1 MTVYHGRC
9 RRLGVLWNEPPELIT
24 MAAIPLPNMLED
36 DRRDD
41 VLVDLADRSPVSGAV
56 VDLAVLFTDLEGYT
70 AYTARHGDLASAE
83 ALQIHAIAAG
93 AILRRRG
100 GRIVKQI
107 GDGLMIVF
115 LDPAAAVLGGVEL
128 LSTSRPGLRVRAG
141 LHWGPALVT
150 GSDVLGHSVNVA
162 ARVADSAAGG
172 ELLVTAQAIACCGEV
187 DGVRFGLPHRHALRG
202 IDVPMDLHLAAAAVN

>member
-1 MTVYHGRC
+1 
-9 RRLGVLWNEPPELIT
+9 
-24 MAAIPLPNMLED
+24 MAASPTSNLLED
-36 DRRDD
+36 EQPQA
-41 VLVDLADRSPVSGAV
+41 VVVDLADRAPVSGAI
-56 VDLAVLFTDLEGYT
+56 VDLAVVFTDLEGYT
-70 AYTARHGDLASAE
+70 SYTARHGDLAAAE

-128 LSTSRPGLRVRAG
+128 LTTSRPGLAVRAG
-141 LHWGPALVT
+141 LHWGAALVT

-162 ARVADSAAGG
+162 SRIADAAAGG
-172 ELLVTAQAIACCGEV
+172 ELFVSADAIACCGEV

-202 IDVPMDLHLAAAAVN
+202 IDAPIDLHLAVAA

>member
-1 MTVYHGRC
+1 
-9 RRLGVLWNEPPELIT
+9 
-24 MAAIPLPNMLED
+24 MAAIQLPNLLED
-36 DRRDD
+36 ERPEA
-41 VLVDLADRSPVSGAV
+41 VLDLADRSPVAGAV

-70 AYTARHGDLASAE
+70 AYTARHGDLAAAE

-100 GRIVKQI
+100 GRIVKQL

-128 LSTSRPGLRVRAG
+128 LTTSRPGLRVRAG
-141 LHWGPALVT
+141 LHWGPALIT
-150 GSDVLGHSVNVA
+150 GCDVLGHSVNVA

-172 ELLVTAQAIACCGEV
+172 ELLVSADAIACCGEV

-202 IDVPMDLHLAAAAVN
+202 IPAPVDLHLAVAA